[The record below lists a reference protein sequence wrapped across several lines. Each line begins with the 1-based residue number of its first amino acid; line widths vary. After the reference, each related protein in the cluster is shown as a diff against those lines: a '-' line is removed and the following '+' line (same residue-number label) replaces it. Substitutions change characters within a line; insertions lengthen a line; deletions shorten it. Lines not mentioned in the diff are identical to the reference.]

1 MSLAFEAKSVGALGL
16 RALSLSALLT
26 TLIKPLISDVELLS
40 NEFFYKLKL
49 LYQVLQSPIPHRALS
64 LLNKDTFWF
73 ISNKSLLYLTPLP
86 RNPFRYTL
94 STMCYCQP
102 LSKGSD
108 NYKEFYYY
116 TINFFL
122 TYYLSKKK
130 LLPHILSKAS
140 QEGCLLLCIQFE
152 KLQGQ
157 KCILDCTI

>member
-94 STMCYCQP
+94 STMCYC
-102 LSKGSD
+102 
-108 NYKEFYYY
+108 
-116 TINFFL
+116 
-122 TYYLSKKK
+122 
-130 LLPHILSKAS
+130 
-140 QEGCLLLCIQFE
+140 
-152 KLQGQ
+152 
-157 KCILDCTI
+157 